1 MVAIVMMLM
10 TVHTLQFMY
19 RAVQTLQLMYEAVQ
33 TLQLV
38 PILENLLSADLIELR
53 ISHREASPR
62 GLQ

>member
-10 TVHTLQFMY
+10 IVHTLQFMY
-19 RAVQTLQLMYEAVQ
+19 RAVQ

-38 PILENLLSADLIELR
+38 PILENLLSADLTELIR
-53 ISHREASPR
+53 KKISHREASPR